1 MPRVLVA
8 LLAGLPAIALN
19 KGALAAADLVPL
31 GTAHGGLL
39 HLLVRHCQ
47 LNRSR
52 NDLWQLPCA
61 GSPEGYIRISKVSG
75 KQRGMLLAAPSRD
88 IKLTMPPLSL
98 RASYMPISL
107 TN

>member
-39 HLLVRHCQ
+39 HLLVMLTGSAVRETVSNLGGLPGVDRGCRPGGAQ
-47 LNRSR
+47 GRR
-52 NDLWQLPCA
+52 VVQARDDL
-61 GSPEGYIRISKVSG
+61 
-75 KQRGMLLAAPSRD
+75 
-88 IKLTMPPLSL
+88 PPLFSPQVCDGL
-98 RASYMPISL
+98 MRTKRPVG
-107 TN
+107 